1 MLPLRPSTP
10 AEKQEALD
18 QVLASA
24 TFARSGQHRH
34 FPQYVCELRFGIRGL
49 PPVVGVE
56 PCKPLIINGFGTPEW
71 IRTTD
76 LLLRRQLVNPHS
88 SSKTPIKVPFLTCS
102 KSTASQNFSFIAH
115 SLPGGSF
122 RRFCPPPPAP
132 PPDPQGCPWRFDPA
146 PRPP

>member
-56 PCKPLIINGFGTPEW
+56 PCKPLIITGFGTTEW

-76 LLLRRQLVNPHS
+76 LLLRRQRVDAKGQTVLRPGTWEEECGEALWRGPEACQH
-88 SSKTPIKVPFLTCS
+88 CS
-102 KSTASQNFSFIAH
+102 QHTVQHTARSQLSVY
-115 SLPGGSF
+115 
-122 RRFCPPPPAP
+122 
-132 PPDPQGCPWRFDPA
+132 
-146 PRPP
+146 PRCK